1 LQTLR
6 KHKVISRKLKMKVR
20 QVRVSNFRGIKALK
34 WNVPT
39 ENIVCLIGK
48 GDSSK
53 TTILDAIQFAFH
65 PHWNLSLSDS
75 DFYQGNIEN
84 DIIIEV
90 TIGNLPDEFFQITK
104 YGQHLRG
111 WNSETLTLEDEPRD
125 EIENVLTVSLKVCS
139 DLEPKWRVINAR
151 TPEGVEFRTSDRQKV
166 SVSMIGAYT
175 SRQLSWAN
183 GSPLTNLTSD
193 TNLNGSLIQASR
205 SARQSLDTNRSSL
218 KCFDNAAA
226 LTHEVALSL
235 GITTSGAYKAHL
247 DSNSINIHTGGLA
260 LHDGDVPV
268 KQLGLGSRRMLLC
281 GIQAKCLL
289 PNHTTLIDEIESG
302 LEPHRITRLLK
313 HLSKDLSGQ
322 YFITTHSSTVLKE
335 LKCSN
340 LNVVHNDVGV
350 LQVKN
355 ASNQTLD
362 ELGIQGKIRNLS
374 EAFLARKVII
384 CEGATEVGFLR
395 GFDDYKL
402 DNGFE
407 PMSYHGVQ
415 LVDAGGAKNIVS
427 IANAF
432 KALNYQVAVFAD
444 SDSPDNFSEQDEA
457 RLNKSGIKVVT
468 WAENLAIEQ
477 RVIRDI
483 SWKYVLLSLDFARDK
498 LNLDVWSHVT
508 NAYQGSIPKEH
519 SEWVDNE
526 KFRIAIGLAAKKR
539 SWYKNIANGE
549 EWCAVVS
556 PCFGEPEF
564 NTSDLVKK
572 LNEVWEFVVYAPV
585 ST

>member
-1 LQTLR
+1 
-6 KHKVISRKLKMKVR
+6 MKIR
-20 QVRVSNFRGIKALK
+20 QVRVSNFRGIETLE

-65 PHWNLSLSDS
+65 PHWNLSFSDS

-84 DIIIEV
+84 DIVIEV
-90 TIGNLPDEFFQITK
+90 TIGDLPDEFFQITK

-125 EIENVLTVSLKVCS
+125 EIENVLTVSLNVCS

-166 SVSMIGAYT
+166 SVSMIGTYT

-205 SARQSLDTNRSSL
+205 SARQSLDANRSSL
-218 KCFDNAAA
+218 ECFDNAAV

-289 PNHTTLIDEIESG
+289 PNHITLIDEIESG

-340 LNVVHNDVGV
+340 LNVVHQDVGV
-350 LQVKN
+350 LQIKN

-362 ELGIQGKIRNLS
+362 ELGIQGKIRDLS

-415 LVDAGGAKNIVS
+415 LVDARGAKNIVS
-427 IANAF
+427 IANTF

-457 RLNKSGIKVVT
+457 RLNESGIKVVT

-483 SWKYVLLSLDFARDK
+483 SWEHVLLSLDFARDK
-498 LNLDVWSHVT
+498 LNVDVWSHVT

-526 KFRIAIGLAAKKR
+526 KYRISIGLAAKKR
-539 SWYKNIANGE
+539 GWYKNIANGE

-556 PCFGEPEF
+556 PCFGNTKI
-564 NTSDLVKK
+564 NTSDLVNK
-572 LNEVWEFVVYAPV
+572 LNEVWEFVVYAPAA
-585 ST
+585 T